1 MACFGS
7 RRPFLPDLTWESL
20 ILPTASELISALPY
34 ARRYARALM
43 GAQATGDDMVA
54 RAVGLVPEDL
64 PPRLGLFSA
73 ITSLTAGQPE
83 GAGMPPLARH
93 LLLLTTIEELTP
105 AEAARVTG
113 LDVPEA
119 ERRIA
124 AAREAIRS
132 AVVTRVL
139 IIEDE
144 PIIAMDLRMLVQD
157 CGHTVIGVAATE
169 ADAVRLAAEGDA
181 RLILADINLGRG
193 GNGIRA
199 VQEILSRIE
208 VPVIFV
214 TAYPE
219 DLLTAEGI
227 EPAFVMRKPFDR
239 FMLAVLTYQAISPG
253 YVPLP

>member
-1 MACFGS
+1 M
-7 RRPFLPDLTWESL
+7 PKT
-20 ILPTASELISALPY
+20 SELITALPY

-43 GAQATGDDMVA
+43 GSQAAGDDLVA
-54 RAVGLVPEDL
+54 RAAGHVPDGLPA
-64 PPRLGLFSA
+64 RIGLFTA
-73 ITSLTAGQPE
+73 ITALTADLSAGP
-83 GAGMPPLARH
+83 GMPSLARH
-93 LLLLTTIEELTP
+93 LLLLTTIEELSTD
-105 AEAARVTG
+105 EAARVTG
-113 LDVPEA
+113 LELAEVEA
-119 ERRIA
+119 RIA

-157 CGHTVIGVAATE
+157 CGHTVIGIAATE
-169 ADAVRLAAEGDA
+169 ADAVRMAAEGDA

-199 VQEILSRIE
+199 VQQILARVD

-219 DLLTAEGI
+219 DLLTAEGV

-239 FMLAVLTYQAISPG
+239 FMLAVLTYQAISAG
-253 YVPLP
+253 VVPLP